1 MSRAFTRE
9 DDSGGPIL
17 IPDRAPLP
25 AGTVNYVTRRGLAL
39 LRKELNELEQ
49 KRARLSS
56 GDPDDKD
63 RIRALTIVSGSIA
76 KLSDRLESARLMK
89 PSDQPDGEVRF
100 GATVRL
106 EAVSA
111 ERGLRVLEFTIVGV
125 DEAGTEPDRVAF
137 TAPIA
142 RAVVGAAPGDE
153 VQMPPGLVWE
163 SVRVLS
169 IEYSGD

>member
-1 MSRAFTRE
+1 MSRAFTKE

-25 AGTVNYVTRRGLAL
+25 TGAINYVTRRGLAL
-39 LRKELNELEQ
+39 LRSELDELEQ

-56 GDPDDKD
+56 GDTEDTD
-63 RIRALTIVSGSIA
+63 RIRALTIVNGSIG
-76 KLSDRLESARLMK
+76 KLKERLDSARLMK

-106 EAVSA
+106 EAVST
-111 ERGLRVLEFTIVGV
+111 ERGSRVLEFTIVGV

-142 RAVVGAAPGDE
+142 RAVVGAAPGDK
-153 VQMPPGLVWE
+153 VQMPPGLVWQ